1 MHVPR
6 PRAHCN
12 SKPQPAINTHARQVN
27 KDPELLLII
36 KTREELLGQLTSFV
50 KTHHPYDEPEVVAL
64 PILGGSPSYLQWLM
78 SSTKGAVAEG
88 Q

>member
-1 MHVPR
+1 M
-6 PRAHCN
+6 
-12 SKPQPAINTHARQVN
+12 
-27 KDPELLLII
+27 DPELLLII

-64 PILGGSPSYLQWLM
+64 PILGGSPTYLQWLM
-78 SSTKGAVAEG
+78 GSTRGAAAEG